1 LPEPGTHENPL
12 RVAIIGAGP
21 SGFYAAEQILKDPET
36 EAQVDLFD
44 RLPTPYGLVRGG
56 VAPDHP
62 KIKSVTRV
70 YERTAAKE
78 GFRFF
83 GNVEVGRDLNIA
95 DFESH
100 YHAVM
105 YTFGA
110 EADRELGIPG
120 EDLPGSYA
128 ATAFVG
134 WYNAHPDYAD
144 REFGLDAVR
153 RAVVIG
159 NGNVAMDVSR
169 MLALDEAELRRTDIA
184 DHAIDVLAGSAI
196 EEIVVLG
203 RRGPAQAA
211 YTNPEIKE
219 LGELEEAD
227 VIVDPADVLLDPDS
241 RAWIDSDDADKTAR
255 VNVEIVEEFSR
266 REPTGKPKKIR
277 LRFLSSPV
285 EIRGGERVESIVI
298 ARNELKMAD
307 GSLRAID
314 TGEREELECQLV
326 LRSVGYTGVPLRG
339 VPFDE
344 KRGTILNDEGRVL
357 DSHGGEHRTG
367 HYTAGWIKRGP
378 SGVIGTNKKDA
389 QETVTHLLEDVASGR
404 LLSPADPGPEAIEN
418 LLAERKA
425 HFVSF
430 SGWEKIDHAEVTA
443 GQPHERP
450 RVKFVEVDQMLQ
462 VASGSGPDDT
472 GSDRAETASGGS

>member
-1 LPEPGTHENPL
+1 MAAPGTPENPL

-21 SGFYAAEQILKDPET
+21 SGFYAADQIIRDPET

-83 GNVEVGRDLNIA
+83 GNVEVGRDLGIE
-95 DFESH
+95 DFERH
-100 YHAVM
+100 YHAIL

-120 EDLPGSYA
+120 EDLPGSFA

-144 REFGLDAVR
+144 REFGLDRAK

-169 MLALDEAELRRTDIA
+169 MLALDDAELRRTDIA
-184 DHAIDVLAGSAI
+184 DHAIEVLDASGI

-211 YTNPEIKE
+211 FTNPEIKE
-219 LGELEEAD
+219 IGELEEAD
-227 VIVDPADVLLDPDS
+227 VIVDPADVELDPDS
-241 RAWIDSDDADKTAR
+241 RAWLESDSADKTAR
-255 VNVEIVEEFSR
+255 VNVEILEDYSKRTPE
-266 REPTGKPKKIR
+266 GKPKKIN
-277 LRFLSSPV
+277 LRFLASPV

-298 ARNELKMAD
+298 GRNELVMED
-307 GSLRAID
+307 GSLRARD
-314 TGEREELECQLV
+314 TGEREELQCELV
-326 LRSVGYTGVPLRG
+326 LRSVGYTGVPIPG
-339 VPFDE
+339 VPFDQ
-344 KRGTILNDEGRVL
+344 KRGTILNRQGRVL
-357 DSHGGEHRTG
+357 EGPDGPPRTG

-389 QETVTHLLEDVASGR
+389 QETVDHLLADVAEGK
-404 LLSPADPGPEAIEN
+404 LLEPDDPGAAAIEN
-418 LLAERKA
+418 LLAERKSN
-425 HFVSF
+425 FVSF
-430 SGWEKIDHAEVTA
+430 SGWQKIDHAEVTR
-443 GQPHERP
+443 GEPHERP
-450 RVKFVEVDQMLQ
+450 RVKFVKVDEMLE
-462 VASGSGPDDT
+462 VASEPHPEED
-472 GSDRAETASGGS
+472 

>member
-1 LPEPGTHENPL
+1 MSNPGTPENPL

-21 SGFYAAEQILKDPET
+21 SGFYAADQIIKDPDT
-36 EAQVDLFD
+36 HAQVDLFD

-83 GNVEVGRDLNIA
+83 GNVEVGRDLHVE
-95 DFESH
+95 DFERH
-100 YHAVM
+100 YHAIL

-144 REFGLDAVR
+144 RDFKLDQAK

-159 NGNVAMDVSR
+159 NGNVALDVAR
-169 MLALDEAELRRTDIA
+169 MLALDGAELRRTDIA
-184 DHAIDVLAGSAI
+184 DHAIEMLEASAI

-211 YTNPEIKE
+211 FTNPEVKE

-227 VIVDPADVLLDPDS
+227 VIVDPSDVELDPAS
-241 RAWIDSDDADKTAR
+241 RAWIESDEADKTAR
-255 VNVEIVEEFSR
+255 VNVEIVQEYASR
-266 REPTGKPKKIR
+266 ERSGKPKRIV
-277 LRFLSSPV
+277 LRFLASPI
-285 EIRGGERVESIVI
+285 EIQGGEKVENIVI
-298 ARNELKMAD
+298 GRNELVDQD
-307 GSLRAID
+307 GTLKARD
-314 TGEREELECQLV
+314 TGEREVLPCDLV

-344 KRGTILNDEGRVL
+344 RRGTILNEQGRVL
-357 DSHGGEHRTG
+357 ETHGGEHRAG

-378 SGVIGTNKKDA
+378 SGVIGTNKKCA
-389 QETVTHLLEDVASGR
+389 TETVENLFEDVAAGR
-404 LLSPADPGPEAIEN
+404 LLDPESPDPNSIEA
-418 LLAERKA
+418 LLNERDA
-425 HFVSF
+425 HHVSF
-430 SGWEKIDHAEVTA
+430 SGWEKIDAAEV
-443 GQPHERP
+443 GRGEPHGRP
-450 RVKFVEVDQMLQ
+450 RVKFVRIEEMLET
-462 VASGSGPDDT
+462 AAERAESGSGN
-472 GSDRAETASGGS
+472 GGE

>member
-1 LPEPGTHENPL
+1 MSKPGSPENPL

-21 SGFYAAEQILKDPET
+21 SGFYAADQIIKDPET
-36 EAQVDLFD
+36 QAQVDLFD

-83 GNVEVGRDLNIA
+83 GNVEVGRDLGVE
-95 DFESH
+95 DFERH
-100 YHAVM
+100 YHAVI

-120 EDLPGSYA
+120 EDLPGCHA

-144 REFGLDAVR
+144 RDFHLDQAK

-169 MLALDEAELRRTDIA
+169 MLALDDAELRRTDIA
-184 DHAIDVLAGSAI
+184 DHAIDLLDASGI

-211 YTNPEIKE
+211 YTNPEVRE
-219 LGELEEAD
+219 LGDLEEAD
-227 VIVDPADVLLDPDS
+227 VIVDPAEVKLDPAS
-241 RAWIDSDDADKTAR
+241 RAWIDSEEADKTAR
-255 VNVEIVEEFSR
+255 MNVEIVEEFAR
-266 REPTGKPKKIR
+266 REPSGKPKRIV
-277 LRFLSSPV
+277 LRFLSSPI
-285 EIRGGERVESIVI
+285 EIRGGDRVESIVI
-298 ARNELKMAD
+298 GRNELVEED
-307 GSLRAID
+307 GSLRARD
-314 TGEREELECQLV
+314 TGEREELECDLV

-339 VPFDE
+339 IPFDE
-344 KRGTILNDEGRVL
+344 QRGTILNENGRVL
-357 DSHGGEHRTG
+357 ESHGGGHWTG

-378 SGVIGTNKKDA
+378 SGVIGTNKRCA
-389 QETVTHLLEDVASGR
+389 TETVEHLLQDVADGR
-404 LLSPADPGPEAIEN
+404 VLEPDSPDPNAIES
-418 LLAERKA
+418 LLKERGA
-425 HFVSF
+425 NYVSF
-430 SGWEKIDHAEVTA
+430 SGWEKIDQAEVTK
-443 GQPHERP
+443 GEPHGRP
-450 RVKFVEVDQMLQ
+450 RVKFVRIDEML
-462 VASGSGPDDT
+462 
-472 GSDRAETASGGS
+472 ETAGKEGK

>member
-1 LPEPGTHENPL
+1 MPDPGTPENPL

-21 SGFYAAEQILKDPET
+21 SGFYAAEQILRDPET
-36 EAQVDLFD
+36 DAQVDLFD

-70 YERTAAKE
+70 YERTASKE

-83 GNVEVGRDLNIA
+83 GNVEVGRDLGIE
-95 DFESH
+95 DFERH
-100 YHAVM
+100 YHAIL

-120 EDLPGSYA
+120 EDLPGSFA

-144 REFGLDAVR
+144 RDFGLDKVK

-169 MLALDEAELRRTDIA
+169 MLALDDAELRRTDIA
-184 DHAIDVLAGSAI
+184 DHSIEVLDASGI

-211 YTNPEIKE
+211 FTNPEIRE
-219 LGELEEAD
+219 IGELEEAD
-227 VIVDPADVLLDPDS
+227 VIVDPADVELDPDS
-241 RAWIDSDDADKTAR
+241 RAWIESDAASKTAR
-255 VNVEIVEEFSR
+255 VNVEIVEQYSKRTPE
-266 REPTGKPKKIR
+266 GKPKQVR
-277 LRFLSSPV
+277 LRFLASPV
-285 EIRGGERVESIVI
+285 EIRGGKRVESIVI
-298 ARNELKMAD
+298 GRNELVVEG
-307 GSLRAID
+307 GSPRARD
-314 TGEREELECQLV
+314 TGEREELKCELV
-326 LRSVGYTGVPLRG
+326 LRSVGYTGVPIPG

-344 KRGTILNDEGRVL
+344 KRGTILNQEGRVL
-357 DSHGGEHRTG
+357 EGPGGPHRTG

-389 QETVTHLLEDVASGR
+389 QETVNHLLADVAEGR
-404 LLSPADPGPEAIEN
+404 LLDPSDPGPAAIEN

-425 HFVSF
+425 NFVSF
-430 SGWEKIDHAEVTA
+430 SGWRKIDHAEVTR
-443 GQPHERP
+443 GRPHERP
-450 RVKFVEVDQMLQ
+450 RVKFVKVDEMLE
-462 VASGSGPDDT
+462 VASQPHPEEIPDGS
-472 GSDRAETASGGS
+472 

>member
-1 LPEPGTHENPL
+1 MSPPGTPENPL

-21 SGFYAAEQILKDPET
+21 SGFYAADQIIRDPDT

-83 GNVEVGRDLNIA
+83 GNVEVGRDLTIE
-95 DFESH
+95 DFERH
-100 YHAVM
+100 YHAVL

-144 REFGLDAVR
+144 RDFGLDRVK

-159 NGNVAMDVSR
+159 NGNVAMDVCR
-169 MLALDEAELRRTDIA
+169 MLALDDAELRRTDIA
-184 DHAIDVLAGSAI
+184 DHAIEVLDAGSI

-211 YTNPEIKE
+211 FTNPEIKE
-219 LGELEEAD
+219 IGELEEAD
-227 VIVDPADVLLDPDS
+227 VLVDPSDVELDPAS
-241 RAWIDSDDADKTAR
+241 RAWIESDEADKTSR
-255 VNVEIVEEFSR
+255 VNFEILEEYARRPVE
-266 REPTGKPKKIR
+266 GKPKRIQ

-298 ARNELKMAD
+298 GRNELVSDD
-307 GSLRAID
+307 GSLRARD
-314 TGEREELECQLV
+314 TGEREELDCQLV
-326 LRSVGYTGVPLRG
+326 LRSVGYTGIPLRG

-344 KRGTILNDEGRVL
+344 KKGTILNHEGRVL
-357 DSHGGEHRTG
+357 ESHGGDHRTG

-389 QETVTHLLEDVASGR
+389 QETVTHLLSDVGEGR
-404 LLSPADPGPEAIEN
+404 LLEPEDPGPEAIEN

-425 HFVSF
+425 NFVSF
-430 SGWEKIDHAEVTA
+430 SGWQKIDHAEVTR
-443 GQPHERP
+443 GEPHERP
-450 RVKFVEVDQMLQ
+450 RVKFVKIDEMLD
-462 VASGSGPDDT
+462 VASQPE
-472 GSDRAETASGGS
+472 AEEN

>member
-1 LPEPGTHENPL
+1 MPAPGTPENPL

-21 SGFYAAEQILKDPET
+21 SGFYAAEQILKDPDT

-83 GNVEVGRDLNIA
+83 GNVEVGRDLGIA
-95 DFESH
+95 DFERH
-100 YHAVM
+100 YHAIM

-120 EDLPGSYA
+120 EDLPGSHA

-144 REFGLDAVR
+144 RDFRLEDVK

-169 MLALDEAELRRTDIA
+169 MLALDDAELRRTDIA
-184 DHAIDVLAGSAI
+184 DHAIEVLDGSAI

-211 YTNPEIKE
+211 YTNPEIRE
-219 LGELEEAD
+219 IGELEEAD
-227 VIVDPADVLLDPDS
+227 VIVDPADLVLDPDS

-255 VNVEIVEEFSR
+255 VNVEIIEGYAARQPEGR
-266 REPTGKPKKIR
+266 PKRIR
-277 LRFLSSPV
+277 LRFFASPV
-285 EIRGGERVESIVI
+285 EIRGGDRVESIVI
-298 ARNELKMAD
+298 GRNELKMVD
-307 GSLRAID
+307 GSLRAVD
-314 TGEREELECQLV
+314 TGEREELDCQLV

-344 KRGTILNDEGRVL
+344 KRGTILNHEGRVL
-357 DSHGGEHRTG
+357 ESHGGEHRNG

-389 QETVTHLLEDVASGR
+389 RETVDHLLADVTAGA
-404 LLSPADPGPEAIEN
+404 LLDPAEPGPEAIEN

-425 HFVSF
+425 NFVSF

-443 GQPHERP
+443 GRPHERP
-450 RVKFVEVDQMLQ
+450 RVKFVQVERMLE
-462 VASGSGPDDT
+462 VASGSDVTD
-472 GSDRAETASGGS
+472 S

>member
-1 LPEPGTHENPL
+1 MSRPGTPENPL

-21 SGFYAAEQILKDPET
+21 SGFYAADQIIRDPAT

-70 YERTAAKE
+70 YERTAANE

-83 GNVEVGRDLNIA
+83 GNVEVGRDLMIA
-95 DFESH
+95 DFERH
-100 YHAVM
+100 YHAIL

-144 REFGLDAVR
+144 REFGLDRAK

-159 NGNVAMDVSR
+159 NGNVAMDVTR
-169 MLALDEAELRRTDIA
+169 MLALDDAELRRTDIA
-184 DHAIDVLAGSAI
+184 DHAIDVLDSSGI

-211 YTNPEIKE
+211 FTNPEIKE
-219 LGELEEAD
+219 IGELEEAD
-227 VIVDPADVLLDPDS
+227 VIVDPADVELDPAS
-241 RAWIDSDDADKTAR
+241 QAWIESDEADKTAR
-255 VNVEIVEEFSR
+255 VNVEILTRYSQSR
-266 REPTGKPKKIR
+266 PSSKPKTIV

-298 ARNELKMAD
+298 GRNELVMD
-307 GSLRAID
+307 EGSLRARD
-314 TGEREELECQLV
+314 TGEREEIECELV
-326 LRSVGYTGVPLRG
+326 LRSVGYTGIPLPG

-344 KRGTILNDEGRVL
+344 KKGTILNHEGRVL
-357 DSHGGEHRTG
+357 ESHGGEHRTG

-389 QETVTHLLEDVASGR
+389 QETVAHLLSDVGEGR
-404 LLSPADPGPEAIEN
+404 LLDPEDPGPEAIEN
-418 LLAERKA
+418 LLSERKA
-425 HFVSF
+425 NFVSF
-430 SGWEKIDHAEVTA
+430 SGWQKIDHAEVTR
-443 GQPHERP
+443 GEPHERP
-450 RVKFVEVDQMLQ
+450 RVKFAKIDEMLD
-462 VASGSGPDDT
+462 VATKDGKAGT
-472 GSDRAETASGGS
+472 

>member
-1 LPEPGTHENPL
+1 MADPGTPENPL

-21 SGFYAAEQILKDPET
+21 SGFYAADQILKDPDT
-36 EAQVDLFD
+36 HAQVDLFD

-83 GNVEVGRDLNIA
+83 GNVEVGRDLGIE
-95 DFESH
+95 DFERH
-100 YHAVM
+100 YHAIL

-120 EDLPGSYA
+120 EDLPGSFA

-144 REFGLDAVR
+144 RDFGLDRVK

-159 NGNVAMDVSR
+159 NGNVAMDVCR
-169 MLALDEAELRRTDIA
+169 MLALDDAELRRTDIA
-184 DHAIDVLAGSAI
+184 DHAIDVLDASGI
-196 EEIVVLG
+196 DEIVVLG

-211 YTNPEIKE
+211 FTNPEIRE
-219 LGELEEAD
+219 IGELEEAD
-227 VIVDPADVLLDPDS
+227 VIVDPKDVELDSDS
-241 RAWIDSDDADKTAR
+241 RAWLESDSADKTTR
-255 VNVEIVEEFSR
+255 VNVEIVEEYSKR
-266 REPTGKPKKIR
+266 SPEGKPKKIR
-277 LRFLSSPV
+277 LRFLVSPV
-285 EIRGGERVESIVI
+285 EIRGGERVKSIVI
-298 ARNELKMAD
+298 GRNELVMEN
-307 GSLRAID
+307 GSLRARD
-314 TGEREELECQLV
+314 TGEREELECELV
-326 LRSVGYTGVPLRG
+326 LRSVGYTGVPIPG
-339 VPFDE
+339 VPFDQ
-344 KRGTILNDEGRVL
+344 KRGTILNQGGRVL
-357 DSHGGEHRTG
+357 EAEAGPHRTG

-389 QETVTHLLEDVASGR
+389 QETVDHLLADVAEGR
-404 LLSPADPGPEAIEN
+404 LLDPAEPDAAAVEN

-425 HFVSF
+425 NFVSF
-430 SGWEKIDHAEVTA
+430 SGWQKIDHAEVTK
-443 GQPHERP
+443 GEPHERP
-450 RVKFVEVDQMLQ
+450 RVKFVKVDEMLD
-462 VASGSGPDDT
+462 VAAKPHPEEASDGS
-472 GSDRAETASGGS
+472 

>member
-1 LPEPGTHENPL
+1 MLGGRMSNPGTPENPL

-21 SGFYAAEQILKDPET
+21 SGFYAADQIIKDPET
-36 EAQVDLFD
+36 HAQVDLFD

-83 GNVEVGRDLNIA
+83 GNVEVGRDLNVE
-95 DFESH
+95 DFEKH
-100 YHAVM
+100 YHAII

-120 EDLPGSYA
+120 EDLPGSFA

-144 REFGLDAVR
+144 RDFKLEQAK

-159 NGNVAMDVSR
+159 NGNVALDVAR
-169 MLALDEAELRRTDIA
+169 MLALDDAELRKTDTA
-184 DHAIDVLAGSAI
+184 DHAIELLDRSTI

-211 YTNPEIKE
+211 FTNPEVKE

-227 VIVDPADVLLDPDS
+227 VIVDPAEVELDPAS
-241 RAWIDSDDADKTAR
+241 QAWIESEEADKTAR
-255 VNVEIVEEFSR
+255 VNVEIVKEYASR
-266 REPTGKPKKIR
+266 TPSGKPKRIV
-277 LRFLSSPV
+277 LRFLASPV
-285 EIRGGERVESIVI
+285 EIKGGDKVESIVI
-298 ARNELKMAD
+298 GRNELVEQD
-307 GSLRAID
+307 GGLRARD
-314 TGEREELECQLV
+314 TGEREELDCDLV
-326 LRSVGYTGVPLRG
+326 LRSVGYTGIPLRG

-344 KRGTILNDEGRVL
+344 RRGTILNEHGRVL
-357 DSHGGEHRTG
+357 ESHGGDHRTG

-378 SGVIGTNKKDA
+378 SGVIGTNKKCA
-389 QETVTHLLEDVASGR
+389 TETVQHLLEDVNSGR
-404 LLSPADPGPEAIEN
+404 LLEPESPEPDAIEA
-418 LLAERKA
+418 LLAERGSN
-425 HFVSF
+425 FVTF
-430 SGWEKIDHAEVTA
+430 NGWQKIDAEEV
-443 GQPHERP
+443 GRGEPHGRP
-450 RVKFVEVDQMLQ
+450 RVKFVRIDEML
-462 VASGSGPDDT
+462 DT
-472 GSDRAETASGGS
+472 AAREAEAGAPAGGE

>member
-1 LPEPGTHENPL
+1 MSNPGTLENPL

-21 SGFYAAEQILKDPET
+21 SGFYAADQIIKDPDT
-36 EAQVDLFD
+36 HAQVDLFD

-83 GNVEVGRDLNIA
+83 GNVEIGRDLNVE
-95 DFESH
+95 DFENH
-100 YHAVM
+100 YHAIL

-110 EADRELGIPG
+110 EADRVLGIPG
-120 EDLPGSYA
+120 EDLPGSFA

-144 REFGLDAVR
+144 RDFKLDQAK

-159 NGNVAMDVSR
+159 NGNVALDVAR
-169 MLALDEAELRRTDIA
+169 MLALDDAELRKTDTA
-184 DHAIDVLAGSAI
+184 DHAIELLDASTI

-211 YTNPEIKE
+211 YTNPEVKE

-227 VIVDPADVLLDPDS
+227 VIVNPDEVELDLAS
-241 RAWIDSDDADKTAR
+241 QAWIESDEADKTAR
-255 VNVEIVEEFSR
+255 VNVEIVKEYASR
-266 REPTGKPKKIR
+266 QPEGKPKRIV
-277 LRFLSSPV
+277 LRFLASPV
-285 EIRGGERVESIVI
+285 EIKGGSKVESIVI
-298 ARNELKMAD
+298 GHNELVEQE
-307 GSLRAID
+307 GSLRARD
-314 TGEREELECQLV
+314 TGEREELECDLI

-344 KRGTILNDEGRVL
+344 RRGTILNDGGRVL
-357 DSHGGEHRTG
+357 ESHGGEPRTG

-378 SGVIGTNKKDA
+378 SGVIGTNKKCA
-389 QETVTHLLEDVASGR
+389 TETVAHLFEDVAAGS
-404 LLSPADPGPEAIEN
+404 LLEPANPEPAAIEE
-418 LLAERKA
+418 LLAERGA
-425 HFVSF
+425 NFVTF
-430 SGWEKIDHAEVTA
+430 SGWEKIDAAEV
-443 GQPHERP
+443 GKGEPHGRP
-450 RVKFVEVDQMLQ
+450 RVKFVRIDEML
-462 VASGSGPDDT
+462 
-472 GSDRAETASGGS
+472 ETAAEQAEAGAAAGGE

>member
-1 LPEPGTHENPL
+1 MTPPGTPENPL

-95 DFESH
+95 DFERH

-120 EDLPGSYA
+120 EDLPGSHA

-134 WYNAHPDYAD
+134 WYNAHPDYAN
-144 REFGLDAVR
+144 REFGLDQVR

-169 MLALDEAELRRTDIA
+169 MLALDDAELRRTDIA
-184 DHAIDVLAGSAI
+184 DHAIDVLDNSAI
-196 EEIVVLG
+196 EEIIVLG

-219 LGELEEAD
+219 IGELEEAD
-227 VIVDPADVLLDPDS
+227 VIVDPADVVLDPDS
-241 RAWIDSDDADKTAR
+241 RAWIESDDADKTTR
-255 VNVEIVEEFSR
+255 VNVEIVAGYAA
-266 REPTGKPKKIR
+266 REPEGKPKRIA
-277 LRFLSSPV
+277 LRFLASPV

-298 ARNELKMAD
+298 GRNELKMVD
-307 GSLRAID
+307 GSLRAVD
-314 TGEREELECQLV
+314 TGEREEIDCQLV
-326 LRSVGYTGVPLRG
+326 LRSVGYTGVPLSG
-339 VPFDE
+339 VPFDQ
-344 KRGTILNDEGRVL
+344 KRGTILNREGRVL
-357 DSHGGEHRTG
+357 EAADGQHRTG

-389 QETVTHLLEDVASGR
+389 LETVTHLLADVAAGA
-404 LLSPADPGPEAIEN
+404 LLEPADPGPEAVEN
-418 LLAERKA
+418 LLAERGTS
-425 HFVSF
+425 FVSF

-443 GQPHERP
+443 GEPHERP
-450 RVKFVEVDQMLQ
+450 RVKFVQVDQMLE
-462 VASGSGPDDT
+462 VASRDSVGDS
-472 GSDRAETASGGS
+472 

>member
-1 LPEPGTHENPL
+1 MSNPGTPENPL

-21 SGFYAAEQILKDPET
+21 SGFYAADQIIKDPDT
-36 EAQVDLFD
+36 HAQVDLFD

-70 YERTAAKE
+70 YEKTAAKE

-83 GNVEVGRDLNIA
+83 GNVEVGRDLNVE
-95 DFESH
+95 DFENH
-100 YHAVM
+100 YHAIL

-144 REFGLDAVR
+144 RDFKLNEAR

-159 NGNVAMDVSR
+159 NGNVALDVAR
-169 MLALDEAELRRTDIA
+169 MLALDDAELRRTDIA
-184 DHAIDVLAGSAI
+184 DHAIELLDQSGI
-196 EEIVVLG
+196 KEIVVLG

-211 YTNPEIKE
+211 YTNPEVKE

-227 VIVDPADVLLDPDS
+227 VIVDPDEIELDPAS
-241 RAWIDSDDADKTAR
+241 KAWIESDEADKTAR
-255 VNVEIVEEFSR
+255 VNVEIVREYASR
-266 REPTGKPKKIR
+266 QPAGKPKKVV
-277 LRFLSSPV
+277 LRFLSSPI
-285 EIRGGERVESIVI
+285 EINGGSKVESIVI
-298 ARNELKMAD
+298 GRNELVEENGNLKAK
-307 GSLRAID
+307 D
-314 TGEREELECQLV
+314 TGEREELACDLV
-326 LRSVGYTGVPLRG
+326 LRSVGYTGIPLRG

-344 KRGTILNDEGRVL
+344 RRGTILNDDGRVL
-357 DSHGGEHRTG
+357 ETHGGEHRTG

-378 SGVIGTNKKDA
+378 SGVIGTNKKCA
-389 QETVTHLLEDVASGR
+389 TETVAHLFEDVAEGK
-404 LLSPADPGPEAIEN
+404 LLDPDSPDPNAIET
-418 LLAERKA
+418 LLGERGT
-425 HFVSF
+425 HYVSF
-430 SGWEKIDHAEVTA
+430 SGWEKIDAAEV
-443 GQPHERP
+443 GKGEPHGRP
-450 RVKFVEVDQMLQ
+450 RVKFVRIDEML
-462 VASGSGPDDT
+462 
-472 GSDRAETASGGS
+472 ETAADQAEAAAAAGTE

>member
-1 LPEPGTHENPL
+1 MPAPGTPENPL

-21 SGFYAAEQILKDPET
+21 SGFYAAEQILRNPDT

-95 DFESH
+95 DFENH
-100 YHAVM
+100 YHVIM

-120 EDLPGSYA
+120 EDLPGSHA

-144 REFGLDAVR
+144 REFGLDQVK

-159 NGNVAMDVSR
+159 NGNVALDVSR
-169 MLALDEAELRRTDIA
+169 MLALDDAELRRTDIA
-184 DHAIDVLAGSAI
+184 DHAIEVLGGSAI

-227 VIVDPADVLLDPDS
+227 IIVDPAEVALDPDS
-241 RAWIDSDDADKTAR
+241 RAWVDSDDADKTTR
-255 VNVEIVEEFSR
+255 INVEIVEGYAGQQPEGR
-266 REPTGKPKKIR
+266 PKRIR
-277 LRFLSSPV
+277 LRFLASPV

-298 ARNELKMAD
+298 GRNDLKMVD
-307 GSLRAID
+307 GSLRAVD

-344 KRGTILNDEGRVL
+344 KRGTILNQEGRVL
-357 DSHGGEHRTG
+357 ESHGGAHRTG

-389 QETVTHLLEDVASGR
+389 QETVDHLFADVAEGAV
-404 LLSPADPGPEAIEN
+404 LDPADPGPEAIEN

-425 HFVSF
+425 NFVSF

-450 RVKFVEVDQMLQ
+450 RVKFVQIDQMLE
-462 VASGSGPDDT
+462 VASGPDVAD
-472 GSDRAETASGGS
+472 S

>member
-1 LPEPGTHENPL
+1 MSKPGTPENPL

-21 SGFYAAEQILKDPET
+21 SGFYAADQIIKDPDT
-36 EAQVDLFD
+36 HAQVDLFD

-70 YERTAAKE
+70 YERTATKE

-83 GNVEVGRDLNIA
+83 GNVEIGRDLNVE
-95 DFESH
+95 DLEDR
-100 YHAVM
+100 YHAIL

-120 EDLPGSYA
+120 EDLPGSFA

-144 REFGLDAVR
+144 RDFKLDQAK

-159 NGNVAMDVSR
+159 NGNVALDVAR
-169 MLALDEAELRRTDIA
+169 MLALDDAELRKTDTA
-184 DHAIDVLAGSAI
+184 DHAIELLDASTI

-211 YTNPEIKE
+211 YTNPEVKE

-227 VIVDPADVLLDPDS
+227 VVVDPAEVELDPAS
-241 RAWIDSDDADKTAR
+241 RAWIESDEADKTAR
-255 VNVEIVEEFSR
+255 VNVEIVEEYAK
-266 REPTGKPKKIR
+266 REATGKPKRIV
-277 LRFLSSPV
+277 LRFLASPI
-285 EIRGGERVESIVI
+285 EIKGGDRVESIVI
-298 ARNELKMAD
+298 GRNELVEQD
-307 GSLRAID
+307 GSLRARD
-314 TGEREELECQLV
+314 TGEREELECDLV
-326 LRSVGYTGVPLRG
+326 LRSVGYTGVPLPG

-344 KRGTILNDEGRVL
+344 RRGTILNDGGRVL
-357 DSHGGEHRTG
+357 ESHGGEHRAG

-378 SGVIGTNKKDA
+378 SGVIGTNKKCA
-389 QETVTHLLEDVASGR
+389 TETVEHLFEDVAAGR
-404 LLSPADPGPEAIEN
+404 LLAPASPDPDSIEA
-418 LLAERKA
+418 LLAERD
-425 HFVSF
+425 VNYVTF
-430 SGWEKIDHAEVTA
+430 SGWQKIDQAEV
-443 GQPHERP
+443 GRGEPHGRP
-450 RVKFVEVDQMLQ
+450 RVKFVRIDEMLET
-462 VASGSGPDDT
+462 AAE
-472 GSDRAETASGGS
+472 RAEAAAAGKAD

>member
-1 LPEPGTHENPL
+1 MSNPGTQDNPL

-21 SGFYAAEQILKDPET
+21 SGFYAADQILKDPET
-36 EAQVDLFD
+36 HAQVDLFD

-83 GNVEVGRDLNIA
+83 GNVEVGRDLGIA
-95 DFESH
+95 DFENH
-100 YHAVM
+100 YHAIM

-144 REFGLDAVR
+144 RDFNLDQAK

-169 MLALDEAELRRTDIA
+169 MLALDDAELRKTDIA
-184 DHAIDVLAGSAI
+184 DHAIDVLDASTI

-203 RRGPAQAA
+203 RRGPVQAA
-211 YTNPEIKE
+211 YTNPEIRE
-219 LGELEEAD
+219 LGDLEEAD
-227 VIVDPADVLLDPDS
+227 VIVDLADVELDPVS
-241 RAWIDSDDADKTAR
+241 QAFIESDEADKTTR
-255 VNVEIVEEFSR
+255 VNVEIVREFAGKTP
-266 REPTGKPKKIR
+266 EGKPKRIV
-277 LRFLSSPV
+277 LRFLASPI
-285 EIRGGERVESIVI
+285 EIKGGDHVESIVI
-298 ARNELKMAD
+298 GRNELVD
-307 GSLRAID
+307 EEGTLRARD
-314 TGEREELECQLV
+314 TGEREELECDLV
-326 LRSVGYTGVPLRG
+326 LRSVGYTGIPIPG
-339 VPFDE
+339 IPFDQ
-344 KRGTILNDEGRVL
+344 KRGTILNQHGRVL
-357 DSHGGEHRTG
+357 EEHGGSHRTG

-389 QETVTHLLEDVASGR
+389 QETVTHLLEDVAVSQ
-404 LLSPADPGPEAIEN
+404 LLEPTSPDPNAIEA
-418 LLAERKA
+418 LLQERGV
-425 HFVSF
+425 HYVSF
-430 SGWEKIDHAEVTA
+430 SGWEKIDQAEV
-443 GQPHERP
+443 GRGEPHGRP
-450 RVKFVEVDQMLQ
+450 RVKFVRVDEMLDHAADK
-462 VASGSGPDDT
+462 VT
-472 GSDRAETASGGS
+472 K

>member
-1 LPEPGTHENPL
+1 MLDDRMSNPGTPENPL

-21 SGFYAAEQILKDPET
+21 SGLYAADQIIKDPET
-36 EAQVDLFD
+36 HAQVDLFD

-70 YERTAAKE
+70 YEKTAAKE

-83 GNVEVGRDLNIA
+83 GNVEVGRDLNVE
-95 DFESH
+95 DFEQH
-100 YHAVM
+100 YHAII

-120 EDLPGSYA
+120 EDLPSSYA

-144 REFGLDAVR
+144 RNFKLDQAK

-159 NGNVAMDVSR
+159 NGNVALDVAR
-169 MLALDEAELRRTDIA
+169 MLALDDAELRKTDIA
-184 DHAIDVLAGSAI
+184 DHAIDLLDASTI

-211 YTNPEIKE
+211 YTNPEVKE
-219 LGELEEAD
+219 LGELEQAD
-227 VIVDPADVLLDPDS
+227 VIVSPEEIELDPAS
-241 RAWIDSDDADKTAR
+241 KAWIESDEADKTAR
-255 VNVEIVEEFSR
+255 VNVEIVQEYATR
-266 REPTGKPKKIR
+266 QPTGKPKKVA

-285 EIRGGERVESIVI
+285 EIKGGDRVESIVI
-298 ARNELKMAD
+298 GRNELVDVD
-307 GSLRAID
+307 GNLKARD
-314 TGEREELECQLV
+314 TGEREELACDLI

-344 KRGTILNDEGRVL
+344 RRGTILNEDGRVL
-357 DSHGGEHRTG
+357 ESHGGDHRTG

-378 SGVIGTNKKDA
+378 SGVIGTNKKCA
-389 QETVTHLLEDVASGR
+389 TETVAHVFEDVAAGR
-404 LLSPADPGPEAIEN
+404 LLDPASPDPNSIEE
-418 LLAERKA
+418 LLRERGT
-425 HFVSF
+425 HYVSF
-430 SGWEKIDHAEVTA
+430 SGWEKIDAAEV
-443 GQPHERP
+443 GKGEPHGRP
-450 RVKFVEVDQMLQ
+450 RVKFVRIDEML
-462 VASGSGPDDT
+462 
-472 GSDRAETASGGS
+472 ETAAEQAEAGAATGGE

>member
-1 LPEPGTHENPL
+1 MLGGRMSNPGTPENPL

-21 SGFYAAEQILKDPET
+21 SGFYAADQIIKDPDT
-36 EAQVDLFD
+36 QAQVDLFD

-70 YERTAAKE
+70 YERTAARE

-83 GNVEVGRDLNIA
+83 GNVEVGRDLNVE
-95 DFESH
+95 DFERH
-100 YHAVM
+100 YHAII

-144 REFGLDAVR
+144 RNFKLDEAK

-159 NGNVAMDVSR
+159 NGNVALDVAR
-169 MLALDEAELRRTDIA
+169 MLALDDAELRKTDIA
-184 DHAIDVLAGSAI
+184 DHAIDLLDASTI

-211 YTNPEIKE
+211 YTNPEVKE
-219 LGELEEAD
+219 LGDLEEAD
-227 VIVDPADVLLDPDS
+227 VIVDPAEVELDPAS
-241 RAWIDSDDADKTAR
+241 QAWIESDEADKTAR
-255 VNVEIVEEFSR
+255 VNVEIVKEYAARQPS
-266 REPTGKPKKIR
+266 GKPKRIV
-277 LRFLSSPV
+277 LRFLASPI
-285 EIRGGERVESIVI
+285 EINGGEKVQSIVI
-298 ARNELKMAD
+298 GRNELVEAD
-307 GSLRAID
+307 GTLKAKD
-314 TGEREELECQLV
+314 TGEREVLECDLV

-344 KRGTILNDEGRVL
+344 RRGTILNQNGRVL
-357 DSHGGEHRTG
+357 ESHGGEHRTG

-378 SGVIGTNKKDA
+378 SGVIGTNKKCA
-389 QETVTHLLEDVASGR
+389 TETVANLFEDVAAGK
-404 LLSPADPGPEAIEN
+404 LLEPENPDPNAIEV
-418 LLAERKA
+418 LLAERGTNY
-425 HFVSF
+425 VSF
-430 SGWEKIDHAEVTA
+430 SGWEKIDAAEV
-443 GQPHERP
+443 GKGEPHGRP
-450 RVKFVEVDQMLQ
+450 RVKFVRIDEML
-462 VASGSGPDDT
+462 
-472 GSDRAETASGGS
+472 ETAAEQAEAGTTTGGK

>member
-1 LPEPGTHENPL
+1 MSQPGSPENPL

-21 SGFYAAEQILKDPET
+21 SGFYAADQILKDPET
-36 EAQVDLFD
+36 HAQVDLFD

-83 GNVEVGRDLNIA
+83 GNVEVGRDLGIA
-95 DFESH
+95 DFEDH
-100 YHAVM
+100 YHAII

-144 REFGLDAVR
+144 RDFNLDKAK

-169 MLALDEAELRRTDIA
+169 MLALDDAELRKTDIA
-184 DHAIDVLAGSAI
+184 DHAIEVLDASTI
-196 EEIVVLG
+196 EEIIVLG

-211 YTNPEIKE
+211 YTNPEVKE

-227 VIVDPADVLLDPDS
+227 VIVDPKEIELDPVSAAYIEGDEV
-241 RAWIDSDDADKTAR
+241 DKTTR
-255 VNVEIVEEFSR
+255 VNVEIVREFAAKTP
-266 REPTGKPKKIR
+266 EDKPKRIV

-285 EIRGGERVESIVI
+285 EIKGGDKVESIVI
-298 ARNELKMAD
+298 GRNELVDDD
-307 GSLRAID
+307 GTLRARD
-314 TGEREELECQLV
+314 TGDREELECDLV
-326 LRSVGYTGVPLRG
+326 LRSVGYTGIPING

-344 KRGTILNDEGRVL
+344 KRGTILNERGRVL
-357 DSHGGEHRTG
+357 EAHGGEHRTG

-389 QETVTHLLEDVASGR
+389 QETVTHLLEDVAAGR
-404 LLSPADPGPEAIEN
+404 VLEPASPDPDSIETV
-418 LLAERKA
+418 LKERGT
-425 HFVSF
+425 HYVSF
-430 SGWEKIDHAEVTA
+430 SGWQKIDSEEV
-443 GQPHERP
+443 GRGEPHGRP
-450 RVKFVEVDQMLQ
+450 RVKFVKVDEMLEH
-462 VASGSGPDDT
+462 AGRDG
-472 GSDRAETASGGS
+472 E

>member
-1 LPEPGTHENPL
+1 MLGGRMSNPGTPENPL

-21 SGFYAAEQILKDPET
+21 SGFYAADQIIKDPDT
-36 EAQVDLFD
+36 QAQVDLFD

-70 YERTAAKE
+70 YERTAARE

-83 GNVEVGRDLNIA
+83 GNVEVGRDLGVE
-95 DFESH
+95 DFEKY
-100 YHAVM
+100 YHAII

-144 REFGLDAVR
+144 RNFKLDEAK

-159 NGNVAMDVSR
+159 NGNVALDVAR
-169 MLALDEAELRRTDIA
+169 MLALDDAELRKTDIA
-184 DHAIDVLAGSAI
+184 DHAIDLLDASTI

-211 YTNPEIKE
+211 YTNPEVKE
-219 LGELEEAD
+219 LGDLEEAD
-227 VIVDPADVLLDPDS
+227 VIVDPAEVELDPAS
-241 RAWIDSDDADKTAR
+241 QAWIESDEADKTAR
-255 VNVEIVEEFSR
+255 VNVEIVKEYAARQPS
-266 REPTGKPKKIR
+266 GKPKRIV
-277 LRFLSSPV
+277 LRFLASPI
-285 EIRGGERVESIVI
+285 EINGGEKVQSIVI
-298 ARNELKMAD
+298 GRNELVEAD
-307 GSLRAID
+307 GTLKAKD
-314 TGEREELECQLV
+314 TGEREVLECDLV

-344 KRGTILNDEGRVL
+344 RRGTILNQNGRVL
-357 DSHGGEHRTG
+357 ESHGGEHRTG

-378 SGVIGTNKKDA
+378 SGVIGTNKKCA
-389 QETVTHLLEDVASGR
+389 TETVANLFEDVAAGK
-404 LLSPADPGPEAIEN
+404 LLEPENPDPNAIEV
-418 LLAERKA
+418 LLAERGTNY
-425 HFVSF
+425 VSF
-430 SGWEKIDHAEVTA
+430 SGWEKIDAAEV
-443 GQPHERP
+443 GKGEPHGRP
-450 RVKFVEVDQMLQ
+450 RVKFVRIDEML
-462 VASGSGPDDT
+462 
-472 GSDRAETASGGS
+472 ETAAEQAEAGTTTGGK

>member
-1 LPEPGTHENPL
+1 MADPGTPENPL

-21 SGFYAAEQILKDPET
+21 SGFYAADQIIRNPET

-83 GNVEVGRDLNIA
+83 GNVEVGRDLGIE
-95 DFESH
+95 DFERH
-100 YHAVM
+100 YHAIL

-120 EDLPGSYA
+120 EDLPGSFA

-144 REFGLDAVR
+144 RDFGLGRVK

-169 MLALDEAELRRTDIA
+169 MLALDGAELRRTDIA
-184 DHAIDVLAGSAI
+184 DHAIEVLDASGI

-211 YTNPEIKE
+211 FTNPEIKE
-219 LGELEEAD
+219 IGELEEAD
-227 VIVDPADVLLDPDS
+227 VIVDPADVELDPDS
-241 RAWIDSDDADKTAR
+241 RAWIESDAADKTAR
-255 VNVEIVEEFSR
+255 VNVEIVEQYSKRNPE
-266 REPTGKPKKIR
+266 GKPKKIR
-277 LRFLSSPV
+277 LRFLASPV
-285 EIRGGERVESIVI
+285 EIRGGERVESIVVG
-298 ARNELKMAD
+298 RNELVMED
-307 GSLRAID
+307 GSLRARD
-314 TGEREELECQLV
+314 TGEREELACELV
-326 LRSVGYTGVPLRG
+326 LRSVGYTGVPIPG
-339 VPFDE
+339 VPFDQ
-344 KRGTILNDEGRVL
+344 KRGTILNEQGRVL
-357 DSHGGEHRTG
+357 ESEGGAHRTG

-389 QETVTHLLEDVASGR
+389 QETVGHLLADVAEGR
-404 LLSPADPGPEAIEN
+404 LLDPAEPDAAAVEN
-418 LLAERKA
+418 LLTERKA
-425 HFVSF
+425 NFVSF
-430 SGWEKIDHAEVTA
+430 SGWQKIDQAEVTR

-450 RVKFVEVDQMLQ
+450 RVKFVQIDEMLEVATKPD
-462 VASGSGPDDT
+462 AEETPDGS
-472 GSDRAETASGGS
+472 

>member
-1 LPEPGTHENPL
+1 MSNPGTPENPL

-21 SGFYAAEQILKDPET
+21 SGFYAADQIIKDPDT
-36 EAQVDLFD
+36 HAQVDLFD

-83 GNVEVGRDLNIA
+83 GNVEIGRDLNVE
-95 DFESH
+95 DFEKH
-100 YHAVM
+100 YHAVL

-120 EDLPGSYA
+120 EDLPGSFA

-144 REFGLDAVR
+144 RDFKLDQAK

-159 NGNVAMDVSR
+159 NGNVALDVAR
-169 MLALDEAELRRTDIA
+169 MLALDDAELRRTDTA
-184 DHAIDVLAGSAI
+184 DHAIELLESSTI

-211 YTNPEIKE
+211 YTNPEVKE

-227 VIVDPADVLLDPDS
+227 VVVDPAAVELDPAS
-241 RAWIDSDDADKTAR
+241 QAWIDSDEADKTAR
-255 VNVEIVEEFSR
+255 VNVEIVKEYASR
-266 REPTGKPKKIR
+266 QLSGKPKRIV
-277 LRFLSSPV
+277 LRFLASPI
-285 EIRGGERVESIVI
+285 EIKGGDRVESIVI
-298 ARNELKMAD
+298 GRNELVEAD
-307 GSLRAID
+307 GSLRAND
-314 TGEREELECQLV
+314 TGEREELECDLI
-326 LRSVGYTGVPLRG
+326 LRSVGYTGVPLPG

-344 KRGTILNDEGRVL
+344 RRGTILNEHGRVL
-357 DSHGGEHRTG
+357 ESHGGEHRIG

-378 SGVIGTNKKDA
+378 SGVIGTNKKCA
-389 QETVTHLLEDVASGR
+389 TETVSHLFEDVAEGR
-404 LLSPADPGPEAIEN
+404 LLEPESPEPGAIET
-418 LLAERKA
+418 LLTERGA
-425 HFVSF
+425 HHVSF
-430 SGWEKIDHAEVTA
+430 SGWEKIDATEV
-443 GQPHERP
+443 GKGEPHGRP
-450 RVKFVEVDQMLQ
+450 RVKFVRIEEML
-462 VASGSGPDDT
+462 
-472 GSDRAETASGGS
+472 ETAAEQAEAGAGAGSS

>member
-1 LPEPGTHENPL
+1 MSRPGTPENPL
-12 RVAIIGAGP
+12 RIAIIGAGP
-21 SGFYAAEQILKDPET
+21 SGFYAAEQIIRDPGT

-83 GNVEVGRDLNIA
+83 GNVEVGRDLEIE
-95 DFESH
+95 DFERH
-100 YHAVM
+100 YHAIL

-110 EADRELGIPG
+110 EADRELGIQG

-144 REFGLDAVR
+144 RDFSLDKVK

-169 MLALDEAELRRTDIA
+169 MLALDDAELRRTDIA
-184 DHAIDVLAGSAI
+184 DHAIDVLDASGI

-211 YTNPEIKE
+211 FTNPEIKE
-219 LGELEEAD
+219 IGELEEAD
-227 VIVDPADVLLDPDS
+227 VIVDPADVELDPAS
-241 RAWIDSDDADKTAR
+241 KVWIESDEADKTAR
-255 VNVEIVEEFSR
+255 VNVEIVERYSQRSPES
-266 REPTGKPKKIR
+266 KPKRIN

-285 EIRGGERVESIVI
+285 EIRGRERVEGIVI
-298 ARNELKMAD
+298 GRNELVMD
-307 GSLRAID
+307 EGSLRAMD
-314 TGEREELECQLV
+314 TGEREELDCQLV

-339 VPFDE
+339 VSFDE
-344 KRGTILNDEGRVL
+344 KRGTILNREGRVL
-357 DSHGGEHRTG
+357 ESHGGPHRTG
-367 HYTAGWIKRGP
+367 HYAAGWIKRGP

-389 QETVTHLLEDVASGR
+389 QETVNHLLADVCDSR
-404 LLSPADPGPEAIEN
+404 LLEPEDPGPEAIEN

-425 HFVSF
+425 DFVSF
-430 SGWEKIDHAEVTA
+430 SGWQKIDHAEVTR
-443 GQPHERP
+443 GEPHERP
-450 RVKFVEVDQMLQ
+450 RVKFVKVDEMLD
-462 VASGSGPDDT
+462 VASQPEPEED
-472 GSDRAETASGGS
+472 